1 MSESKYE
8 SFSSISELKPGMIV
22 RGKST
27 GQTFMVLVSFG
38 DRVTAVSTADIT
50 NPDEWEVL
58 KKITPS

>member
-8 SFSSISELKPGMIV
+8 SFASISELKPGMIV

-27 GQTFMVLVSFG
+27 GQAFMVIVNFG
-38 DRVTAVSTADIT
+38 DRVTAVSTADVT

-58 KKITPS
+58 KK